1 MVENKG
7 SFWLPSQD
15 TSPRKLVTKKQ
26 EHSVMATGIPADWFE
41 SSPQLSVCYYKAASV
56 LYHSSESRM
65 ESSGVPDL
73 PVTGRQLFL
82 FGFARYAYMC
92 LARPWGCATWEY
104 F

>member
-1 MVENKG
+1 MAEKEG

-15 TSPRKLVTKKQ
+15 TSHKKLITKQ
-26 EHSVMATGIPADWFE
+26 EHLVMATGIPADWFE
-41 SSPQLSVCYYKAASV
+41 SSPQLCVCYYIAASG
-56 LYHSSESRM
+56 LYHSSEIRM

-73 PVTGRQLFL
+73 PVTERQPFL
-82 FGFARYAYMC
+82 FGFACYAYMS